1 MNAPQANRVGKTGI
15 GARARA
21 LAMKVQ
27 TRTADAQ
34 PIVTKSASI
43 RERTAREH
51 RQTVAGAPYYRG
63 LYWDC

>member
-1 MNAPQANRVGKTGI
+1 MNAPQANRIGKTGI

-21 LAMKVQ
+21 PVMKVQ

-34 PIVTKSASI
+34 PSVTKSASI
-43 RERTAREH
+43 RERTARER